1 MGTLGAGG
9 ALLGIEILRASLD
22 IVGADADPV
31 EIGDGVFGAL
41 AVEVDQVGEGQDCQ
55 QGEQEE
61 DFHLKIII
69 EKNRNQSLNWHSTLR
84 ILENKN
90 IIAFHRDAPSNRKR

>member
-41 AVEVDQVGEGQDCQ
+41 AVEVDQVGEG
-55 QGEQEE
+55 
-61 DFHLKIII
+61 
-69 EKNRNQSLNWHSTLR
+69 
-84 ILENKN
+84 
-90 IIAFHRDAPSNRKR
+90 